1 MFRMLQNLTAYSLA
15 RDALRAGKA
24 PLLLDGAAA
33 IHKAHLTAALCN
45 DLGRGAVVLT
55 ADEAAAT
62 RLAEDI
68 NRFFGEERALLFP
81 EREFTYHSVE
91 SVSREYEQLR
101 LGVLRRLQKDPAL
114 LAVGTVTAAL
124 QPTLQP
130 EQLIAATL
138 TLKVGEEYPPQ
149 RLLDFLVQAGYQRTE
164 QVEGIGQFAA
174 RGGIVDFYTP
184 QYSYPMRLEF
194 WGDEVDSIA
203 AFSPETQRREDSM
216 KQVEITPVRELL
228 YRPAELADRLT
239 EKLNRLSPKQKALC
253 EEGLRQDIDL
263 LRGGAG
269 LPAADR
275 YAGLLCPPDSNLL
288 SYRGDRLLIL
298 SEGANLK
305 ESLSHTCWQQKQDI
319 TALLEQGALAPGC
332 AFLYPEPAA
341 LAEQLPQL
349 PTVILDSFPRS
360 YPGLPLGGLYHLT
373 ANALSVWSG
382 ALDPLCEDLESY
394 RSRNWTVWLLGGT
407 ERGALAL
414 TEDLNRRGFAARFV
428 KSPENITQG
437 KIFVLPGGLSSGFEY
452 PELHWAVITA
462 ARGGAA
468 PTATRRRQSRRQQG
482 EVLREL
488 TDLTPGMAVVHVAH
502 GIGIFEGIVKQE
514 VGGVTK
520 DYIKIRYAGSDM
532 LYVPV
537 TQLDLVTRYIGG
549 RDEQTV
555 KLNRLG
561 GNEWSRTRQRVKK
574 SVEDMAAELIQLYA
588 KRSTVKGFAF
598 SPDSDWQTEFE
609 QRFEYEETDDQLRC
623 IAEIKHDMEQ
633 PAPMDRL
640 LCGDVGF
647 GKTEVALRAV
657 FKCVLDGKQCAV
669 LVPTTI
675 LAWQHYQTFLRRLEG
690 YPITVELL
698 SRFRTPKQQK
708 EILQKLADGK
718 IDVVVGTHRLVQDD
732 VRFRDLGLC
741 VIDEEQRFGV
751 KQKEKFKQLKGSVDI
766 LTLSATPIPR
776 TLNMAMSGIRDMSVI
791 NEAPQDRHPVQTYVL
806 EYDDRIIIE
815 AIQKELRRGGQVFYL
830 HNRIDNI
837 ELTAARLKEELPEA
851 RIVTAHGRMSE
862 DELSDIWQRLLER
875 EIDILVCTTIIE
887 AGVDVPNC
895 NTLIIEDADRMG
907 LSQLYQLRGRVG
919 RSGRRAYAYFTFRRG
934 KALSEISEK
943 RLEAIREFTSFG
955 SGFRIAMRDLEIRG
969 AGNILGSA
977 QHGQMEA
984 VGYDLYL
991 RLLGDAIREQKGEKP
1006 VENLECL
1013 VDIQIEAHIPE
1024 KYIPSLAQRIDIY
1037 KKIAAIRTEE
1047 DWSDTM
1053 DELCDRFGE
1062 PPRSV
1067 AGLLDVALIRSRA
1080 AALGIREIDQRVG
1093 SLLFYSD
1100 RIDRSDLLAL
1110 TRALPG
1116 RVLMNA
1122 GAKPYLTVRLQKG
1135 QEPLDGI
1142 REVLAVLEKTDEA
1155 PDENGLQKP

>member
-45 DLGRGAVVLT
+45 DLGRGAVILT

-239 EKLNRLSPKQKALC
+239 ETLNRLSPKQKALC

-275 YAGLLCPPDSNLL
+275 YAGLLCPADSNLL

-332 AFLYPEPAA
+332 AFLYPEPAV
-341 LAEQLPQL
+341 LAEQL

-482 EVLREL
+482 EALREL

-806 EYDDRIIIE
+806 EYDDHIITE
-815 AIQKELRRGGQVFYL
+815 AIRKELRRGGQVFYL

-837 ELTAARLKEELPEA
+837 ELTAAHLREELPEA
-851 RIVTAHGRMSE
+851 RIVTAHGKMSE
-862 DELSDIWQRLLER
+862 EELSEIWQRLLER

-1067 AGLLDVALIRSRA
+1067 EGLLDVALIRSRA
-1080 AALGIREIDQRVG
+1080 AALGVREIDQRVG

-1100 RIDRSDLLAL
+1100 RIDRGDLLAL
-1110 TRALPG
+1110 TKALPG

-1122 GAKPYLTVRLQKG
+1122 GAKPYLTVKLQKG
-1135 QEPLDGI
+1135 QEPMAGI
-1142 REVLAVLEKTDEA
+1142 REVLTVLEAGRPAAAEGC
-1155 PDENGLQKP
+1155 PQ

>member
-1 MFRMLQNLTAYSLA
+1 MLQKLQNLSAFSA
-15 RDALRAGKA
+15 ACQALREGKS
-24 PLLLDGAAA
+24 PLLLDGLAAV
-33 IHKAHLTAALCN
+33 HKAHFAAGFCQS
-45 DLGRGAVVLT
+45 LGKGALLLT

-62 RLAEDI
+62 RLTEDL
-68 NRFFGEERALLFP
+68 NRLFGEEKALLFP

-101 LGVLRRLQKDPAL
+101 LGVLRRLQRDPSL
-114 LAVGTVTAAL
+114 IAVGTVTAAL
-124 QPTLQP
+124 QPTLSPQ
-130 EQLIAATL
+130 QLSAATL
-138 TLKVGEEYPPQ
+138 SLRVGQEFPPQ
-149 RLLDFLVQAGYQRTE
+149 KLLEFLVQAGYQRAE

-174 RGGIVDFYTP
+174 RGGIVDFYPP
-184 QYSYPMRLEF
+184 QYSWPIRLEY

-203 AFSPETQRREDSM
+203 AFSPESQRREDSM
-216 KQVEITPVRELL
+216 KLVEITPVRELL
-228 YRPAELADRLT
+228 YRPEELAALLR
-239 EKLNRLSPKQKALC
+239 EKLSRLSPKQRALC
-253 EEGLRQDIDL
+253 EETLRQDIEL
-263 LRGGAG
+263 LEGGVA

-275 YAGLLCPPDSNLL
+275 YAGFICPGDSNLL
-288 SYRGDRLLIL
+288 RYRGERLLLL
-298 SEGANLK
+298 SEGVNLK
-305 ESLSHTCWQQKQDI
+305 ESLAHSCLQQKQEI
-319 TALLEQGALAPGC
+319 TALLEQGVLAPGG
-332 AFLYPEPAA
+332 AFLYPEPGV
-341 LAEQLPQL
+341 LAEALPSL
-349 PTVILDSFPRS
+349 PAVILDSFPRS
-360 YPGLPLGGLYHLT
+360 YPGLPLGGLYHVT

-394 RSRNWTVWLLGGT
+394 RQRDWTVWLLAGT

-437 KIFVLPGGLSSGFEY
+437 RIFVLPGSLSSGFEY
-452 PELHWAVITA
+452 PELHWAVITTA
-462 ARGGAA
+462 KAGASA
-468 PTATRRRQSRRQQG
+468 VARRRPRRQQG

-488 TDLTPGMAVVHVAH
+488 TDLTPGMAVVHAAH

-520 DYIKIRYAGSDM
+520 DYIKIRYAGTDM

-537 TQLDLVTRYIGG
+537 TQLDLVTRYVGG

-574 SVEDMAAELIQLYA
+574 AVEDMAAELIRLYA
-588 KRSTVKGFAF
+588 ERSTVKGFAF

-623 IAEIKHDMEQ
+623 IDEIKHDMEQ

-708 EILQKLADGK
+708 AILQKLADGK

-751 KQKEKFKQLKGSVDI
+751 KQKEKFKQMKGSVDV

-806 EYDDRIIIE
+806 EYDDGILLE
-815 AIQKELRRGGQVFYL
+815 AIRKELRRGGQVFYL

-837 ELTAARLKEELPEA
+837 ELTAARLREALPEA
-851 RIVTAHGRMSE
+851 KIVAAHGQMSE

-1037 KKIAAIRTEE
+1037 KKIAAIRSEE

-1067 AGLLDVALIRSRA
+1067 EGLLDVALIRSRA
-1080 AALGIREIDQRVG
+1080 AALGVREIDQRVG
-1093 SLLFYSD
+1093 SLLFYSN
-1100 RIDRSDLLAL
+1100 RIDRESLIAL

-1122 GAKPYLTVRLQKG
+1122 GAKPYLTVKLQKG
-1135 QEPLDGI
+1135 QSPLDGI
-1142 REVLAVLEKTDEA
+1142 REVLAVLEAGRPAAAEGC
-1155 PDENGLQKP
+1155 PQ

>member
-45 DLGRGAVVLT
+45 DLGRGAVILT

-239 EKLNRLSPKQKALC
+239 ETLNRLSPKQKALC

-275 YAGLLCPPDSNLL
+275 YAGLLCPADSNLL

-332 AFLYPEPAA
+332 AFLYPEPAV
-341 LAEQLPQL
+341 LAEQL

-482 EVLREL
+482 EALREL

-837 ELTAARLKEELPEA
+837 ELTAAHLKEELPEA
-851 RIVTAHGRMSE
+851 HIVTAHGRMSE

-887 AGVDVPNC
+887 TGVDVPNC

>member
-239 EKLNRLSPKQKALC
+239 EKLNRLSTKQKALC

-332 AFLYPEPAA
+332 AFLYPEPAV
-341 LAEQLPQL
+341 LAEQL

-549 RDEQTV
+549 RDEQAV

-1037 KKIAAIRTEE
+1037 KKIAAIRSEE

-1116 RVLMNA
+1116 RVMMNA

-1142 REVLAVLEKTDEA
+1142 REVLAVLEKTDEV

>member
-1 MFRMLQNLTAYSLA
+1 MFRMLQNLTAYSHA

-33 IHKAHLTAALCN
+33 IHKAHLTAALCS

-124 QPTLQP
+124 QPTLLP

-149 RLLDFLVQAGYQRTE
+149 KLLDFLVQAGYQRTE

-239 EKLNRLSPKQKALC
+239 EKLDRLSPKQKALC

-275 YAGLLCPPDSNLL
+275 YAGLLCPRESSLL
-288 SYRGDRLLIL
+288 AYRGDRLLIL

-305 ESLSHTCWQQKQDI
+305 ESLSQTCWQQKQDVA
-319 TALLEQGALAPGC
+319 ALLEQGILAPGC
-332 AFLYPEPAA
+332 AFLYPEPAV
-341 LAEQLPQL
+341 LAERLSQL

-373 ANALSVWSG
+373 ANALSVWGG
-382 ALDPLCEDLESY
+382 ALDSLCEDLESY

-407 ERGALAL
+407 ERGVLAL

-462 ARGGAA
+462 ARGGTVPA
-468 PTATRRRQSRRQQG
+468 ATRRRQSRRQQG

-488 TDLTPGMAVVHVAH
+488 TDLTPGMAVVHAAH

-574 SVEDMAAELIQLYA
+574 SVEDMAAELIRLYA

-633 PAPMDRL
+633 PPPMDRL

-708 EILQKLADGK
+708 AILQKLADGK

-751 KQKEKFKQLKGSVDI
+751 KQKEKFKQLKGSVDV

-851 RIVTAHGRMSE
+851 HIVTAHGRMSE

-1037 KKIAAIRTEE
+1037 KKIAAIRSEE

-1062 PPRSV
+1062 PPCSV

-1100 RIDRSDLLAL
+1100 RIDRGDLLAL
-1110 TRALPG
+1110 TRTLPG

-1142 REVLAVLEKTDEA
+1142 REVLAVLEKTDESS
-1155 PDENGLQKP
+1155 DENGLQKP

>member
-1 MFRMLQNLTAYSLA
+1 MFQPLQNLPAFGLA
-15 RDALRAGKA
+15 CDALRAGKS
-24 PLLLDGAAA
+24 PLLLDGLAAV
-33 IHKAHLTAALCN
+33 HKAHFIAALTHT
-45 DLGRGAVVLT
+45 LGRGAVVLT
-55 ADEAAAT
+55 ADEASAT

-68 NRFFGEERALLFP
+68 NRFYGEERALLYP
-81 EREFTYHSVE
+81 EREFTYHAVE

-101 LGVLRRLQKDPAL
+101 LGVLRRLQKEPRL
-114 LAVGTVTAAL
+114 IAVACVTAAL
-124 QPTLQP
+124 QPTLPPQR
-130 EQLIAATL
+130 LAAATL
-138 TLKVGEEYPPQ
+138 TLQPGQEYPPEQ
-149 RLLDFLVQAGYQRTE
+149 LLRFLVQAGYQRAE

-174 RGGIVDFYTP
+174 RGGIVDFYPP
-184 QYSYPMRLEF
+184 QYAWPIRLEY
-194 WGDEVDSIA
+194 WGDEIDSLA

-216 KQVEITPVRELL
+216 KRVEITPVRELL
-228 YRPAELADRLT
+228 YQNEELAALLRQKRESLT
-239 EKLNRLSPKQKALC
+239 AKQRALC
-253 EEGLRQDIDL
+253 GEPLSQDIAL
-263 LRGGAG
+263 LEGGTA

-275 YAGLLCPPDSNLL
+275 YAALLCGESCLL
-288 SYRGDRLLIL
+288 RYREDRLLFL
-298 SEGANLK
+298 SEGINLR
-305 ESLSHTCWQQKQDI
+305 ETLNHACWQQKQDV
-319 TALLEQGALAPGC
+319 TALLEQGTLAPGC
-332 AFLYPEPAA
+332 AFLYPEAGL
-341 LAEQLPQL
+341 LAERLPSL
-349 PTVILDSFPRS
+349 PAVILDSFPRS
-360 YPGLPLGGLYHLT
+360 YAGLPLGALLHVH
-373 ANALSVWSG
+373 ANTLSVWGG
-382 ALDPLCEDLESY
+382 ALDALCEDLEHY
-394 RSRNWTVWLLGGT
+394 RQQNWAVWLLGGT

-414 TEDLNRRGFAARFV
+414 TEDLQRRGFDAKFV
-428 KSPENITQG
+428 KNPEIITLG
-437 KIFVLPGGLSSGFEY
+437 KIFVLPGGLSAGLEY
-452 PELHWAVITA
+452 PELRWAVLTC
-462 ARGGAA
+462 ARGAAAGAN
-468 PTATRRRQSRRQQG
+468 PQKRRRRRQQG
-482 EVLREL
+482 EALRDL
-488 TDLTPGMAVVHVAH
+488 TDLTPGMAVVHIAH

-514 VGGVTK
+514 VQGVTK
-520 DYIKIRYAGSDM
+520 DYIKIRYAGTDL

-537 TQLDLVTRYIGG
+537 TQLDLVTRYVGG
-549 RDEQTV
+549 RDEQNI

-561 GNEWSRTRQRVKK
+561 GNEWNRTRQRVKK

-588 KRSTVKGFAF
+588 RRSTAKGFAF

-609 QRFEYEETDDQLRC
+609 QRFEYEETEDQLRC
-623 IAEIKHDMEQ
+623 IAEIKHDMEAPQ
-633 PAPMDRL
+633 PMDRL

-690 YPITVELL
+690 YPVNVELL

-718 IDVVVGTHRLVQDD
+718 IDVVVGTHRLVQED
-732 VRFRDLGLC
+732 VRFKDLGLC

-751 KQKEKFKQLKGSVDI
+751 KQKEKFKQLKGSVDV

-806 EYDDRIIIE
+806 EYDEALITE
-815 AIQKELRRGGQVFYL
+815 AIRKELRRGGQVFYL

-837 ELTAARLKEELPEA
+837 ELTAARLREQLPEA
-851 RIVTAHGRMSE
+851 TIVAAHGRMAE
-862 DELSDIWQRLLER
+862 EELSEIWQRLLER

-887 AGVDVPNC
+887 SGIDVPNC

-991 RLLGDAIREQKGEKP
+991 KLLGDAIREQKGEAP
-1006 VENLECL
+1006 VENPECL
-1013 VDIQIEAHIPE
+1013 VDIQLEAHIPE

-1037 KKIAAIRTEE
+1037 KKIAAIRTQE

-1062 PPRSV
+1062 PPRAV
-1067 AGLLDVALIRSRA
+1067 TGLLDVALIRSRA

-1093 SLLFYSD
+1093 SLLFYTAHPD
-1100 RIDRSDLLAL
+1100 RAALLAL

-1122 GAKPYLTVRLQKG
+1122 GARPYLTVKLQKG
-1135 QEPLDGI
+1135 QDPTDGI
-1142 REVLAVLEKTDEA
+1142 REVLTVLEA
-1155 PDENGLQKP
+1155 AAAASAQN